1 MATVDYPAQLSLTP
15 SPAPV
20 QASVRLP
27 GSKSITNR
35 ALLLAALADGTS
47 RLLHPLHSDDTE
59 YMTEA
64 LRCLGVCIDRDDDA
78 VVVRGMGGS
87 LSASPSARLFV
98 GNSGTTVRFLTAAA
112 CLAPPGTSIVLD
124 GTARMRERPIRDL
137 LGALLTLG
145 VQAASVNGHG
155 CPPVRV
161 RGGGMEGG
169 ACRMAGDVSSQ
180 FLSALLQVAPYAKR
194 DVEIEIVGELVSKP
208 YVDMTQAVMRAFGAE
223 MENEDY
229 RRLRVRAGQ
238 RYHARDYQIEADASN
253 ASYFL
258 AAAAVTG
265 GTVTLG
271 NLGTNSI
278 QGDVRFADVLESMGC
293 TVTRGAQITLAGPA
307 RLSAIDVDMQDIPDT
322 AQTLAVCAAFA
333 DGPSR
338 ISGLASLRVKETD
351 RLRAIAL
358 ELAKLGAGVEEG
370 PDFWVIHPPAGG
382 VYRPAEIDT
391 YDDHR
396 MAMAFAVA
404 GLRIPNVVI
413 NEPGCVAKTF
423 PDFWQRWGAA
433 FPPSF

>member
-78 VVVRGMGGS
+78 VVVQGMGGS

-161 RGGGMEGG
+161 R
-169 ACRMAGDVSSQ
+169 
-180 FLSALLQVAPYAKR
+180 
-194 DVEIEIVGELVSKP
+194 
-208 YVDMTQAVMRAFGAE
+208 
-223 MENEDY
+223 
-229 RRLRVRAGQ
+229 AGQ

-253 ASYFL
+253 ASY
-258 AAAAVTG
+258 
-265 GTVTLG
+265 
-271 NLGTNSI
+271 
-278 QGDVRFADVLESMGC
+278 
-293 TVTRGAQITLAGPA
+293 
-307 RLSAIDVDMQDIPDT
+307 
-322 AQTLAVCAAFA
+322 
-333 DGPSR
+333 
-338 ISGLASLRVKETD
+338 
-351 RLRAIAL
+351 
-358 ELAKLGAGVEEG
+358 
-370 PDFWVIHPPAGG
+370 
-382 VYRPAEIDT
+382 
-391 YDDHR
+391 
-396 MAMAFAVA
+396 
-404 GLRIPNVVI
+404 
-413 NEPGCVAKTF
+413 
-423 PDFWQRWGAA
+423 
-433 FPPSF
+433 